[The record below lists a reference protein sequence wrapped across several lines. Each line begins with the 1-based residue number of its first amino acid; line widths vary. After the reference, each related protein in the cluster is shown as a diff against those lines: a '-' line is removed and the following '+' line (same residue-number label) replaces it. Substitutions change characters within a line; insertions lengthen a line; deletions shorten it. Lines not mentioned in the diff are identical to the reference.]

1 MRFKGTTVV
10 IAGGSSD
17 IDRGAVGLL
26 LHESVQVIMG
36 TQESWKHEIPKLFDT
51 LLPASIR

>member
-10 IAGGSSD
+10 ITGGSSD

-26 LHESVQVIMG
+26 LHELVQVIMG